1 MPEGLAIL
9 AGASMFSVLLTLW
22 MLCPSVTRKRV
33 GAITFYSVGAWRVSV
48 CRASKGKQNG

>member
-1 MPEGLAIL
+1 
-9 AGASMFSVLLTLW
+9 MFSVLLTLW